1 MRQRYFATSISHDE
15 IVVSKEDEHH
25 ITNVMRKHVGD
36 ELFFSYEEKSYVGRI
51 DSLKPLKISL
61 LYEEKE
67 DNELPLEVTLYLCSL
82 KKDKN
87 EFVIQKACEMGVDK
101 LVFVNSSRVV
111 NHMSK
116 EDLDHHMERYNKII
130 KEACEQ
136 SQRSHLL
143 EIGGVISLSDVA
155 TKCDSDLKLVPYERE
170 EGGTSAL
177 IDALSHLDGV
187 KSIAL
192 CVGSEGGFTSEEVEL
207 LKRSGFLSVS
217 LGKRILRSETAALYA
232 LSVIDL
238 YVEKN

>member
-1 MRQRYFATSISHDE
+1 MRQRYFATSINKDE
-15 IVVSKEDEHH
+15 IVVSQEDEHH
-25 ITNVMRKHVGD
+25 IVNVMRKHVGD
-36 ELFFSYEEKSYVGRI
+36 ELFFSYQEKSYVGRI

-67 DNELPLEVTLYLCSL
+67 DNELPVQVTLYLCSL

-87 EFVIQKACEMGVDK
+87 EFIIQKACEMGADK

-116 EDLDHHMERYNKII
+116 EDLDHHMDRYNKII

-143 EIGGVISLSDVA
+143 EIGEVTTLSKVA
-155 TKCDSDLKLVPYERE
+155 QDCSADLKLVPYERE
-170 EGGTSAL
+170 EGGTSSL
-177 IDALSHLDGV
+177 IDALRDLSGV

-192 CVGSEGGFTSEEVEL
+192 CVGSEGGFTSEEIET
-207 LKRSGFLSVS
+207 LKNSGFHSVS
-217 LGKRILRSETAALYA
+217 LGKRILRSETAVLYA

-238 YVEKN
+238 YLEKE